1 MTAKPKLSIVIPFRN
16 EEMEPY
22 KTLESILD
30 TSKDVEIIFIED
42 GPFSYSF
49 GKNVRNYATGYQ
61 HGTCYA
67 RDYGVSKVH
76 SDNILM
82 IDAHMRFE
90 RDHWADKIIERLEA
104 EPKTIFCTR
113 IKGLTPD
120 GTESG
125 KYYQGATVEM
135 FAKGKYGKE
144 IIAEKWLRD
153 LSTQEFAEVPII
165 MGGAYAFKKQW
176 YDKIKGFQG
185 LRLFGNIQSYLSFKS
200 WMFGGKVK
208 CLNSVEISH
217 KFKIGSQH
225 DIPLFYSYYN
235 RLVTM
240 FTLFPLELG
249 KKCIDYLEKNKHWE
263 QAWGL
268 INKNI
273 KEARDLRYYYSE
285 NTIIDIRNM
294 FDKFGIAY

>member
-16 EEMEPY
+16 EGMEPY
-22 KTLESILD
+22 KTLKSILD
-30 TSKDVEIIFIED
+30 TSKDVEIVFIED

-49 GKNVRNYATGYQ
+49 GKDIKNYATGYQ

-90 RDHWADKIIERLEA
+90 QDHWADKIVERLEA
-104 EPKTIFCTR
+104 EPETIFCTR
-113 IKGLTPD
+113 IKGLNPD

-125 KYYQGATVEM
+125 KYYQGATVKM
-135 FAKGKYGKE
+135 FTKGKYGKE

-153 LSTQEFAEVPII
+153 LSTQEFLEVPII
-165 MGGAYAFKKQW
+165 MGGAYCFKKAW
-176 YDKIKGFQG
+176 YDKVKGFQG
-185 LRLFGNIQSYLSFKS
+185 LRMFGNIQSYLSFKS
-200 WMFGGKVK
+200 WIFGGKVK
-208 CLNSVEISH
+208 CLNSIQIAH
-217 KFKIGSQH
+217 KFKQGSQH

-235 RLVTM
+235 RLYTALV
-240 FTLFPLELG
+240 LFDKELIE
-249 KKCIDYLEKNKHWE
+249 KCIDYLDGNKYWEK
-263 QAWGL
+263 AWAL

-273 KEARDLRYYYSE
+273 DHIRKDKKYYSGNIKE
-285 NTIIDIRNM
+285 I
-294 FDKFGIAY
+294 FDKFEIKY